1 MTDMSNTS
9 FGEPSYSPLP
19 APTDGPIIEIPL
31 SPEEQ
36 FHSPSVVK
44 TKPPPSHLPTKP
56 PPAAHSVLVTTK
68 PPAAVG
74 AHATG
79 KHKANEM
86 GFGDKYLGMKI
97 LLL

>member
-44 TKPPPSHLPTKP
+44 TKPPPSHLSTKP

-68 PPAAVG
+68 PPATA
-74 AHATG
+74 
-79 KHKANEM
+79 KHKTNEL
-86 GFGDKYLGMKI
+86 GFGDKYLGMEI